1 MQKGTIFLTIVAIGV
16 AFLVLLLPERPEKKE
31 LSPQNLLLAIKDN
44 TRFLSTDEVAGMI
57 IGQDPSLQL
66 IDVRDSLEYVK
77 FHLPNA
83 IHVPLADI
91 LDEQYLDLI
100 SGDDQKHVF
109 YSNGTIRANQAWVLT
124 RRLGSQNTYVM
135 KGGLNRWVETI
146 MVPPKPPSSA
156 SSEAFAQ
163 YDFRVA
169 ACRFFQ
175 GGIQTAPPEKTNKPL
190 KIIVRKKKKTSPSG
204 GC

>member
-1 MQKGTIFLTIVAIGV
+1 MQKGTIFLTTVAIGI
-16 AFLVLLLPERPEKKE
+16 AFLVWLLPERPEQKE
-31 LSPQNLLLAIKDN
+31 LSPQNLLLAIKDD
-44 TRFLSTDEVAGMI
+44 TRFFSTDEVAGMI
-57 IGQDPSLQL
+57 VGQDPSLQL

-83 IHVPLADI
+83 VHIPLTHI
-91 LDEQYLDLI
+91 LDEQNLDLI
-100 SGDDQKHVF
+100 SENDQKHVF

-124 RRLGSQNTYVM
+124 RRLGYQNTYVM

-146 MVPPKPPSSA
+146 MVPPKPPTSA
-156 SSEAFAQ
+156 PAEAFEQ

-175 GGIQTAPPEKTNKPL
+175 GGTAINPVKKQTPVKVVPR
-190 KIIVRKKKKTSPSG
+190 RKKKVTASG